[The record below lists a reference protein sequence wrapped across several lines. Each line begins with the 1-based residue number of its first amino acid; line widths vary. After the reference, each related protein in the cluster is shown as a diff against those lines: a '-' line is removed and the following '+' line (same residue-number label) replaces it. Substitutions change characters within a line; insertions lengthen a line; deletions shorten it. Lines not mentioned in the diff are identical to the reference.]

1 MKKLILILLLLIIVP
16 FAYADWFY
24 NSQDVTTNI
33 DISSYADIEPLTTRG
48 YIESATVNLT
58 FFPKETENQEIINFH
73 TNPEAEVTEKT
84 AQFKWK
90 RPYDRI
96 DFRITS
102 DVKARNTI
110 NQVREKIEFP
120 IEDLPSEIIPYTKP
134 SQTIDSNDED
144 IIRLASELVK
154 GEDDLYFA
162 VYKIAEWTKNN
173 IEYNLSTLTADVSQ
187 KASWVL
193 QNKQGVC
200 DELTSLFIA
209 LLRAVGI
216 PARFT
221 SGIAYTNS
229 ELFPEKWGAH
239 GWAEVYFPEYGWIP
253 FDVTYG
259 EFGWTDPT
267 HVKFKDSVD
276 SDEASTYYQWL
287 GRDADLK
294 THSLDIKTNLIEA
307 KGDIKPPIKVESS
320 VLKKAIGFGS
330 YNLVEANIENLGD
343 FYYATE
349 LVLSKSKEVKII
361 GNEFRSVILLPKETK
376 KVYWIIKV
384 DNNLNNRYSY
394 TFLLSISTVNNVTSE
409 TSLESSVRDS
419 YVSFEEVEQ
428 IAKLL
433 DEEKEKKYSGNVL
446 LDCQLQNYDFY
457 EYQNPDVSCTAKNT
471 GNIFLEDAEACFDGK
486 CNKTEIGISQ
496 IKHFTFK
503 IDTSRIGQNKIPFTL
518 RNGIVSKTYYV
529 EFKINDKPDIEIED
543 LVFPINASYEKNF
556 TVSFNLAKKS
566 QSNPQKVVVAFS
578 QNGIEKKWLIE
589 ELAESSNFV
598 LNIEGSQLRS
608 GKNDYSIDVSY
619 VDGLKKHYSKHKEF
633 SINLTNATIMQ
644 RLFLSINLFEGM
656 SNESIAIILMTGTIA
671 FIGVVLILFRQKKR

>member
-1 MKKLILILLLLIIVP
+1 MVP
-16 FAYADWFY
+16 FTYADWFY
-24 NSQDVTTNI
+24 NSQYVTTNI
-33 DISSYADIEPLTTRG
+33 DISSYANIEPLTTRG

-73 TNPEAEVTEKT
+73 TNPEAEVVEKT

-90 RPYDRI
+90 RPYDKI

-518 RNGIVSKTYYV
+518 RNGIVSKTYYA